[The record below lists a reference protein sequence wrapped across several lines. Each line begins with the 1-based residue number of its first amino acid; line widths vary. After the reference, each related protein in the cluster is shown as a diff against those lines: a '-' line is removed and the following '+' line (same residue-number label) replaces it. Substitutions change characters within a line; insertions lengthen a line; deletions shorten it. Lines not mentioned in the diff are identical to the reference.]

1 MIGQVLAIVG
11 TTALALW
18 VMARMAIAE
27 QNADAPKKQTKR
39 RPHKRPIKRGG
50 VTYTWN

>member
-11 TTALALW
+11 ATALGMY
-18 VMARMAIAE
+18 VMARIAVAE
-27 QNADAPKKQTKR
+27 QNADKTKKNTKR
-39 RPHKRPIKRGG
+39 RPHKRPITKGG

>member
-11 TTALALW
+11 ATAFALH
-18 VMARMAIAE
+18 VMARIAVADQT
-27 QNADAPKKQTKR
+27 QNEPKKQTKR
-39 RPHKRPIKRGG
+39 RPHKRPITKGG

>member
-11 TTALALW
+11 TTALAMY
-18 VMARMAIAE
+18 VMARVAVAE
-27 QNADAPKKQTKR
+27 QTADKPKKQTKR
-39 RPHKRPIKRGG
+39 RPHKRPITKGG